1 MQIRNPAIFTNSSS
15 CLGKKHNQ
23 NIKVTELQKMS
34 LKVAID
40 KVTNKKV
47 VAYQTEWDQVKKN
60 SKSNLSNP

>member
-1 MQIRNPAIFTNSSS
+1 
-15 CLGKKHNQ
+15 
-23 NIKVTELQKMS
+23 MS